1 MKKLAFYLLMI
12 PLFGIGMASCSED
25 NNGTDTPET
34 PQEDSVYVEDE
45 LAILQNYLVKVD
57 EEGNF
62 VERIWGEVLDE
73 AAPDEV
79 TVGVD
84 SLAQAIAI
92 FRGFFADTTEIS
104 EDGMLA
110 TFSVQEGSAEL
121 KVANGENGLVAYA
134 TFDVPGLKYVSRI
147 NFILNSAWPENA
159 TAKGFHKFGVFYEYK
174 GFTKDTYYV
183 TDGDNPG
190 GVSKFEKYLC
200 IREYNNGTPALL
212 FAIYTT
218 PMVVNWYQDR
228 DDCMGNMPSED
239 KAKEISKI
247 LRGKWDE
254 FEKRMN
260 EGYGCTALK
269 KGWEYWYNDG
279 LYAFWENH
287 ACYINL
293 STGET
298 DWDSWANG
306 YDLRSA
312 LFYMESGQKM

>member
-12 PLFGIGMASCSED
+12 PLFGIGMTSCSEEG
-25 NNGTDTPET
+25 NGPDMPET

-57 EEGNF
+57 EEGNL
-62 VERIWGEVLDE
+62 VERLWGEVLDE

-92 FRGFFADTTEIS
+92 FRGFFADTTVIS

-121 KVANGENGLVAYA
+121 KAANGENGLVAYA
-134 TFDVPGLKYVSRI
+134 TFDVPGLMYVSRI

-159 TAKGFHKFGVFYEYK
+159 KAKGYHEFGVFYEYK
-174 GFTKDTYYV
+174 GFTEETI
-183 TDGDNPG
+183 G
-190 GVSKFEKYLC
+190 GFESKFEKYLC
-200 IREYNNGTPALL
+200 IREYNNGIPALL
-212 FAIYTT
+212 IAIGTT
-218 PMVVNWYQDR
+218 PVFINWIYDQE
-228 DDCMGNMPSED
+228 CLGNMPPKD
-239 KAKEISKI
+239 KAEEISKI
-247 LRGKWDE
+247 LRGKWD
-254 FEKRMN
+254 FYEKHMN
-260 EGYGCTALK
+260 TEYGCTALK
-269 KGWEYWYNDG
+269 KGWEYWYREG
-279 LYAFWENH
+279 CSIFPVHYV
-287 ACYINL
+287 CYINL

-298 DWDSWANG
+298 DYDSIWN
-306 YDLRSA
+306 DFDERST

>member
-12 PLFGIGMASCSED
+12 PLFGIGMTSCSEED
-25 NNGTDTPET
+25 NGLDMPET

-45 LAILQNYLVKVD
+45 LAILQNHLVKVD
-57 EEGNF
+57 EEGNL

-73 AAPDEV
+73 AVPDEV

-84 SLAQAIAI
+84 SLVQAIAI
-92 FRGFFADTTEIS
+92 FRGFFADTTMIS

-110 TFSVQEGSAEL
+110 TFSVKEGSAEL

-134 TFDVPGLKYVSRI
+134 TFDVPGLMYVSRI

-159 TAKGFHKFGVFYEYK
+159 KSNGYHTV
-174 GFTKDTYYV
+174 
-183 TDGDNPG
+183 G
-190 GVSKFEKYLC
+190 GVYEHKGYTNSDKLYKYLC

-212 FAIYTT
+212 FAIDTYPRTHS
-218 PMVVNWYQDR
+218 WILS
-228 DDCMGNMPSED
+228 DDFNGNMPSEE

-247 LRGKWDE
+247 LRGDWDNY
-254 FEKRMN
+254 EKLMN
-260 EGYGCTALK
+260 AEYGCTALK
-269 KGWEYWYNDG
+269 KGWEYWYRDG
-279 LYAFWENH
+279 LYAVFYNGM
-287 ACYINL
+287 CYINL

-298 DWDSWANG
+298 DIDNLIG
-306 YDLRSA
+306 QDKRST

>member
-12 PLFGIGMASCSED
+12 SLFGIGMTSCSEE
-25 NNGTDTPET
+25 NNGPDTPEV

-45 LAILQNYLVKVD
+45 LAILQNHLVKVD
-57 EEGNF
+57 EEGNL
-62 VERIWGEVLDE
+62 VERLWGEVLDE

-92 FRGFFADTTEIS
+92 FRGFFADTTVIS

-134 TFDVPGLKYVSRI
+134 TFDVPGLMYVSRI

-159 TAKGFHKFGVFYEYK
+159 KSKGIHEFGFFYEYQ
-174 GFTKDTYYV
+174 GY
-183 TDGDNPG
+183 TDSD
-190 GVSKFEKYLC
+190 KLYKYLC
-200 IREYNNGTPALL
+200 IREYNNGIPALL
-212 FAIYTT
+212 FAIGTT
-218 PMVVNWYQDR
+218 PVYMNWLLDQE
-228 DDCMGNMPSED
+228 CMGNMPSEE

-247 LRGKWDE
+247 LRGKWD
-254 FEKRMN
+254 FYEKRMN
-260 EGYGCTALK
+260 TEYGCTALK
-269 KGWEYWYNDG
+269 KGWEYWYRDG
-279 LYAFWENH
+279 IFAVFYNGNY
-287 ACYINL
+287 YINL

-298 DWDSWANG
+298 DIESSIGWEP
-306 YDLRSA
+306 RST

>member
-1 MKKLAFYLLMI
+1 MKKLAFYMLMI
-12 PLFGIGMASCSED
+12 PLFGIGMASCSEED
-25 NNGTDTPET
+25 NGPDMPET

-45 LAILQNYLVKVD
+45 LAVLQKHLVRVD
-57 EEGNF
+57 EEGNL

-92 FRGFFADTTEIS
+92 FRGFFADTTMIS

-134 TFDVPGLKYVSRI
+134 TFDVPGLMYVSRI

-159 TAKGFHKFGVFYEYK
+159 KTQGFHKLGVFYEYK
-174 GFTKDTYYV
+174 GFT
-183 TDGDNPG
+183 GDWKSH
-190 GVSKFEKYLC
+190 GVESKLVKYLC

-212 FAIYTT
+212 FAIEPT
-218 PMVVNWYQDR
+218 PLSLVYSGVKEVYG
-228 DDCMGNMPSED
+228 GNMPNED
-239 KAKEISKI
+239 KAKEISMI
-247 LRGKWDE
+247 LRKNRKDWE
-254 FEKRMN
+254 TYKKKVNAE
-260 EGYGCTALK
+260 YGCTALED
-269 KGWEYWYNDG
+269 GWQYWIRGYWHRII
-279 LYAFWENH
+279 FF
-287 ACYINL
+287 YIDCIDL
-293 STGET
+293 STGEMDYYEIGAKDEYLAT
-298 DWDSWANG
+298 
-306 YDLRSA
+306 

>member
-1 MKKLAFYLLMI
+1 MKKLAFYLFMI
-12 PLFGIGMASCSED
+12 PLFGIGMTSCSEEG
-25 NNGTDTPET
+25 NGPDMPET

-57 EEGNF
+57 EEGNL

-92 FRGFFADTTEIS
+92 FKGLFADTTVIS

-134 TFDVPGLKYVSRI
+134 TFDVPGLMYVSRI

-159 TAKGFHKFGVFYEYK
+159 TAKGYHKLGAFYEHK
-174 GFTKDTYYV
+174 GY
-183 TDGDNPG
+183 TDRD
-190 GVSKFEKYLC
+190 KLFKYLC
-200 IREYNNGTPALL
+200 IREYNNGKPALL
-212 FAIYTT
+212 FAIDTN
-218 PMVVNWYQDR
+218 PRQHSWILS
-228 DDCMGNMPSED
+228 DDYNGNMPSED
-239 KAKEISKI
+239 KAKEISEI
-247 LRGKWDE
+247 LRGNWDYY
-254 FEKRMN
+254 EKHMN
-260 EGYGCTALK
+260 AKYGCTALK
-269 KGWEYWYNDG
+269 KGWEYWYRDG
-279 LYAFWENH
+279 VFAVFYNGM
-287 ACYINL
+287 CYINL

-298 DWDSWANG
+298 DIDNLIG
-306 YDLRSA
+306 QDNRST

>member
-12 PLFGIGMASCSED
+12 PLFGIGMASCSEED
-25 NNGTDTPET
+25 NGPDMPET
-34 PQEDSVYVEDE
+34 PQEGSVYVEDE
-45 LAILQNYLVKVD
+45 LAILQNHLVKVD
-57 EEGNF
+57 EEGNL

-92 FRGFFADTTEIS
+92 FRGFFADTTMIS

-121 KVANGENGLVAYA
+121 KAANGENGLVAYA
-134 TFDVPGLKYVSRI
+134 TFDVPGLMYVSRI

-159 TAKGFHKFGVFYEYK
+159 KAKGYHTVGGVYEHK
-174 GFTKDTYYV
+174 GFTANT
-183 TDGDNPG
+183 TEG

-212 FAIYTT
+212 FAIHTT
-218 PMVVNWYQDR
+218 PIILNW
-228 DDCMGNMPSED
+228 CMDEEYMSNMPSED
-239 KAKEISKI
+239 KAKEISEI
-247 LRGKWDE
+247 LRAKWDD

-260 EGYGCTALK
+260 AVYGCTALK
-269 KGWEYWYNDG
+269 KGWEYWYRDG
-279 LYAFWENH
+279 VYAVFENRTY
-287 ACYINL
+287 YINL

-298 DWDSWANG
+298 DWDSNWNG
-306 YDLRSA
+306 FGKRST

>member
-12 PLFGIGMASCSED
+12 PLFGIGMTSCSEED
-25 NNGTDTPET
+25 NGLDMPET

-45 LAILQNYLVKVD
+45 LAILQNHLVKVD
-57 EEGNF
+57 EEGNL

-73 AAPDEV
+73 AVPDEV

-84 SLAQAIAI
+84 SLVQAIAI
-92 FRGFFADTTEIS
+92 FRGFFADTTVIS

-134 TFDVPGLKYVSRI
+134 TFDVPGLMYVSRI

-159 TAKGFHKFGVFYEYK
+159 KSNGYHTV
-174 GFTKDTYYV
+174 
-183 TDGDNPG
+183 G
-190 GVSKFEKYLC
+190 GVYEHKGYTNSDKLYKYLC

-212 FAIYTT
+212 FAIDTYPRTHS
-218 PMVVNWYQDR
+218 WILS
-228 DDCMGNMPSED
+228 DDFNGNMPSEE

-247 LRGKWDE
+247 LRGDWDNY
-254 FEKRMN
+254 EKLMN
-260 EGYGCTALK
+260 AEYGCTALK
-269 KGWEYWYNDG
+269 KGWEYWYRDG
-279 LYAFWENH
+279 LYAVFYNGM
-287 ACYINL
+287 CYINL

-298 DWDSWANG
+298 DIDNLIG
-306 YDLRSA
+306 QDKRST